1 MFLGEVVLELSKIIV
16 YALFLITS
24 FSIFFAVITVQKH
37 DKKKGFFNLFIF
49 FGCIL
54 SAKGLQYFF
63 HSDIVK
69 GVIGICGLLIA
80 DALVI
85 FFATKI
91 KKKAKE
97 QKLNNDNTK
106 SSLL

>member
-1 MFLGEVVLELSKIIV
+1 MFFSVIIV
-16 YALFLITS
+16 HKY
-24 FSIFFAVITVQKH
+24 

-49 FGCIL
+49 FGCML

-63 HSDIVK
+63 QSDIVK
-69 GVIGICGLLIA
+69 GVVGICGLILA
-80 DALVI
+80 DTLLVI
-85 FFATKI
+85 FATKT
-91 KKKAKE
+91 KKKANN